1 METLIHYEK
10 ILKLND
16 RMTKWNAD
24 YRDAEIPGPCPSWF
38 RYWVCLTAFNYVG
51 KDLAIVG
58 LGQSPWD
65 FLSLCN
71 KPIALWSKNC
81 KKMETKLSLIQHH
94 LLGFCDIKCIYFKS
108 KIKEKSLFVIVVVL
122 NDTLSITCGT
132 QLHLHCDICYYLV
145 WEKKTVLVIQHT
157 SAAFMFIMA
166 VHMICLCRFN

>member
-1 METLIHYEK
+1 MKCRLQRCRNTRTMPFMIH
-10 ILKLND
+10 
-16 RMTKWNAD
+16 
-24 YRDAEIPGPCPSWF
+24 
-38 RYWVCLTAFNYVG
+38 V
-51 KDLAIVG
+51 
-58 LGQSPWD
+58 
-65 FLSLCN
+65 LSLADSLQIYWKGAGN
-71 KPIALWSKNC
+71 SRFRSITMRFSFKPIALWSKNC

>member
-65 FLSLCN
+65 FLS
-71 KPIALWSKNC
+71 S
-81 KKMETKLSLIQHH
+81 Q
-94 LLGFCDIKCIYFKS
+94 
-108 KIKEKSLFVIVVVL
+108 
-122 NDTLSITCGT
+122 
-132 QLHLHCDICYYLV
+132 
-145 WEKKTVLVIQHT
+145 
-157 SAAFMFIMA
+157 
-166 VHMICLCRFN
+166 